1 MVYDLVIIGQGPA
14 GLSAGIYASRYKLKT
29 LILSEEPGGTATHA
43 YKIENYPGFNS
54 ISGMDLMRKFR
65 EQINDSVEIKQEKVI
80 ELKKDDLFIVT
91 TDKGI
96 YKSKTI
102 IVAAG
107 TKRREL
113 NIPGEHEFLGKG
125 VSYCATCDAMFFKD
139 KRVAVVGG
147 NDAAAMSAMLVSE
160 YADEVFI
167 LYRKE
172 KIRAEPKKVEMIE
185 NNKKIKI
192 INNTNVIEIKGNNMV
207 ESLALDNKYNE
218 SNELNVDGVFIEIGS
233 VPSTVLTN
241 KTGVNLDENGYIVVD
256 EGMKTNINGFYAA
269 GDITTGSNKFWQ
281 IITAASEGA
290 IAAKSAYDFL
300 KNGNV

>member
-1 MVYDLVIIGQGPA
+1 MVYDLIIIGQGPA

-29 LILSEEPGGTATHA
+29 LILGEEPGGTATHA
-43 YKIENYPGFNS
+43 YKIKNYPGFSS
-54 ISGMDLMRKFR
+54 ISGMDLMKKFR
-65 EQINDSVEIKQEKVI
+65 EQINESVEIKQEKVI
-80 ELKKDDLFIVT
+80 ELKEENLFVVT
-91 TDKGI
+91 TKEGVC
-96 YKSKTI
+96 KSKTI

-139 KRVAVVGG
+139 KRVAVIGG

-160 YADEVFI
+160 YASKVFI
-167 LYRKE
+167 IYRKE
-172 KIRAEPKKVEMIE
+172 KIRAEPAKVAMIE
-185 NNKKIKI
+185 KNQKIKI
-192 INNTNVIEIKGNNMV
+192 INNTNVLGIKGNNMV
-207 ESLALDNKYNE
+207 ESLVLDKENNG
-218 SNELNVDGVFIEIGS
+218 SNELKVDGVFIEIGS
-233 VPSTVLTN
+233 VPSTVLT
-241 KTGVNLDENGYIVVD
+241 KKIGINLDENGYIIVD
-256 EGMKTNINGFYAA
+256 GGMNTNIKGVYAA

-300 KNGNV
+300 KNENV